1 MLNKNCN
8 KNPVNALL
16 IFTKIFVMIVL
27 VNLEKRLC

>member
-1 MLNKNCN
+1 MLNKNRN
-8 KNPVNALL
+8 KNPVNVLL

>member
-8 KNPVNALL
+8 KNPVNVLL